1 MPGSKS
7 ESSRALV
14 LAALA
19 GGQSLLTGLSTGRDT
34 NLMMR
39 ALNGLGVAFTRLPAA
54 GGSTALRV
62 RPSARLHPVPAGID
76 CGLAGTVMRFVPA
89 VAALARGRTAF
100 FGDPRATERPI
111 APLLTALAQ
120 LGVRASGSR
129 LPFTLTAPGR
139 LGGPEVT
146 IDASASSQF
155 VSALLLLAPRLP
167 NGIRLRHVGMHL
179 PSLPHIQMTV
189 TMLRARGVR
198 VDDSLPGQW
207 LVTPGP
213 IAALDQPIQPDLTN
227 AAVFLAAGVLS
238 GGRVGIPGWPRQT
251 DQPGDHF
258 RDILHLMGARVE
270 FTGDVLFASGTGPL
284 RGASLDLSRASELT
298 PVVAALAGFASGT
311 TTITGIGH
319 IRGHETDRL
328 TAIAAELGSLG
339 VPIRETSDGLVISG
353 RPANRLR
360 PTRTLHSHGDHRL
373 AHLAALTGLL
383 VPGVRLDDIG
393 CVAKTMPD
401 FTERWQAMLDQSI
414 GPAR

>member
-1 MPGSKS
+1 M
-7 ESSRALV
+7 
-14 LAALA
+14 
-19 GGQSLLTGLSTGRDT
+19 
-34 NLMMR
+34 
-39 ALNGLGVAFTRLPAA
+39 
-54 GGSTALRV
+54 
-62 RPSARLHPVPAGID
+62 
-76 CGLAGTVMRFVPA
+76 
-89 VAALARGRTAF
+89 
-100 FGDPRATERPI
+100 
-111 APLLTALAQ
+111 
-120 LGVRASGSR
+120 
-129 LPFTLTAPGR
+129 
-139 LGGPEVT
+139 T

-284 RGASLDLSRASELT
+284 RGASLDLSRASEYTLFQQ
-298 PVVAALAGFASGT
+298 AGT
-311 TTITGIGH
+311 
-319 IRGHETDRL
+319 
-328 TAIAAELGSLG
+328 
-339 VPIRETSDGLVISG
+339 
-353 RPANRLR
+353 
-360 PTRTLHSHGDHRL
+360 
-373 AHLAALTGLL
+373 
-383 VPGVRLDDIG
+383 
-393 CVAKTMPD
+393 
-401 FTERWQAMLDQSI
+401 Q
-414 GPAR
+414 